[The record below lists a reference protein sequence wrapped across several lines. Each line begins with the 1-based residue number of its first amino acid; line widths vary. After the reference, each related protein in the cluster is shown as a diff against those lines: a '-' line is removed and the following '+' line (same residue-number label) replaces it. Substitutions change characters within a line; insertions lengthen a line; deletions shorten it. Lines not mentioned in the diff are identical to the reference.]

1 MRISW
6 REVEGVNPVSNSS
19 VTQRPGHLQLPMQE
33 IGAGNLAFDH
43 RLYTPLPTPFSFSV
57 LW

>member
-6 REVEGVNPVSNSS
+6 REMEGVNPVSNSS
-19 VTQRPGHLQLPMQE
+19 AAQRLGHLQLPMQE

-43 RLYTPLPTPFSFSV
+43 WLYMPLPTPFSFSV